1 MSAALCDDTL
11 RALQKVAD
19 LRVAGNSGG
28 PDHWSGAQTRTMC
41 LGERELT
48 AAMMKY
54 VKVFASVQG
63 LNVVLTTAGRV
74 ELLPSAKA
82 SGDKARATTA

>member
-1 MSAALCDDTL
+1 MFAALCDDTL
-11 RALQKVAD
+11 HALQKVAD
-19 LRVAGNSGG
+19 LHVAGNSGG

-54 VKVFASVQG
+54 VKVFASAQG
-63 LNVVLTTAGRV
+63 PNVVLTTAGRV
-74 ELLPSAKA
+74 ELLSSAKA
-82 SGDKARATTA
+82 LGDGAYATTA